1 MSPSSMASLV
11 VLADF
16 AQTFKTVIGV
26 ILALAGLGMLLM
38 GVIAMSDRSFKSGGV
53 ASGLGAV
60 LLVVGLW
67 MVGVMG

>member
-1 MSPSSMASLV
+1 MI

-16 AQTFKTVIGV
+16 AAAFKTVIGV
-26 ILALAGLGMLLM
+26 ILSLAGLGMLLM

-53 ASGLGAV
+53 AAGLGAI